1 MSALNIVLFCA
12 AGFLLGVVISW
23 LVSNIASRIA
33 IARRGVAP
41 SRR

>member
-23 LVSNIASRIA
+23 LVSNIASRIRN
-33 IARRGVAP
+33 RRA
-41 SRR
+41 SKRWT